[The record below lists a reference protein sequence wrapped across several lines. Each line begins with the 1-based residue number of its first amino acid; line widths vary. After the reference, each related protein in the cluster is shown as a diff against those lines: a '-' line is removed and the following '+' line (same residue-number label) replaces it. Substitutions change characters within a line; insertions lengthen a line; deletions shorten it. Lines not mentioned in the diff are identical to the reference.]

1 MISITHFCFFFN
13 EGQVGTKIVNSC
25 NRWLHWVT
33 KSDTISMYANYV
45 YRFGIAETVVKG
57 IERYT

>member
-25 NRWLHWVT
+25 NRWLHWVR
-33 KSDTISMYANYV
+33 KSDTISVYANYV
-45 YRFGIAETVVKG
+45 YRLAEPTRQLK
-57 IERYT
+57 E